1 MKKFLIILLAVT
13 ALFGCEKV
21 ETLEQPENFSTTTQV
36 NVEKIVTTTTQ
47 TVTEKTDIIS
57 SFPQSTAE
65 NSTTT
70 TIRTDTVISTS
81 VTTSPTEIQ
90 QVSAVQTTT
99 STASEPIQENFTTEP
114 VQDISGMDDSGLIKV
129 AQMLFETACD
139 FQWKLTVGCPYEID
153 MDSTVQNGFG
163 WTYYKIT
170 DSNVH
175 SLADIEDLYYGVF
188 SDRYPNEDLKILYLD
203 FEGDVYALNGL
214 REKNIYYSHSEIKNI
229 QSRTDDEIVFTVENY
244 FDGTDMNPEEP
255 YSETDTFSIVTAG
268 NKTRVGQFRL
278 PY

>member
-13 ALFGCEKV
+13 ALFGCEKK
-21 ETLEQPENFSTTTQV
+21 ETPVQSDDFSTTTHE
-36 NVEKIVTTTTQ
+36 NVEKTVTTTTQ

-70 TIRTDTVISTS
+70 TIRTDIVISTS
-81 VTTSPTEIQ
+81 VTTVFTDIQ
-90 QVSAVQTTT
+90 QY
-99 STASEPIQENFTTEP
+99 STGQPNPSDTDFSYDENSITESG
-114 VQDISGMDDSGLIKV
+114 QDISEIDNNRLI
-129 AQMLFETACD
+129 AIGQSLFETACD

-153 MDSTVQNGFG
+153 VDSTVQNGFG

-170 DSNVH
+170 DGNVH

-214 REKNIYYSHSEIKNI
+214 REKNIYYSHSKIKDV

-244 FDGTDMNPEEP
+244 FDGTDMNPDEP
-255 YSETDTFSIVTAG
+255 YSETDTFSIVTAD
-268 NKTRVGQFRL
+268 NKIRVGQFRL